1 MLIDKRTLA
10 NKLSPFINEQRVIID
25 NQGVYDIISGM
36 LNTHDRYKAEYDKI
50 YQYFEGISVEATCRN
65 IWNFLK
71 QNVLYGI
78 ESENYQYLKS
88 PASVLNTPSSDCKS
102 FALFSAGCMSA
113 YQRNT
118 GKDIEVLFRYASYDP
133 FDSTPEHTF
142 CVVKEGNKEYWIDPV
157 LNKFNQRKEPYSYI
171 NKKLKKDNMALI
183 SLAGIN
189 NRKIMGKDPNSMSF
203 DWGNLFGNVI
213 SAAPSIITASR
224 RGSVPIMPIN
234 TGTPYTPPPPPAEE
248 KGIDTNTIL
257 LICGA
262 AVVAYLLFSG
272 KKTTTRRK

>member
-10 NKLSPFINEQRVIID
+10 GKLSPFVNEQSVIID
-25 NQGVYDIISGM
+25 NQGVDDIISGM
-36 LNTHDRYKAEYDKI
+36 LNTHDRYKSEYDKI
-50 YQYFEGISVEATCRN
+50 YKYFEGMSVEQTCRN

-71 QNVLYGI
+71 QNVPYGI

-88 PASVLNTPSSDCKS
+88 PSSVLNTKSSDCKS
-102 FALFSAGCMSA
+102 YALFSAGCMSA

-133 FDSTPEHTF
+133 FDTTPEHTF

-183 SLAGIN
+183 ALAGIN
-189 NRKIMGKDPNSMSF
+189 QKKSLAGGINWTEIFKGVVST
-203 DWGNLFGNVI
+203 
-213 SAAPSIITASR
+213 APSIITASR
-224 RGSVPIMPIN
+224 GSGGSVIPAN
-234 TGTPYTPPPPPAEE
+234 SGTPYVPPPPPAE

-257 LICGA
+257 LIGGA
-262 AVVAYLLFSG
+262 AVVAFLLFSG
-272 KKTTTRRK
+272 KKK

>member
-1 MLIDKRTLA
+1 MMLIDKRTLA
-10 NKLSPFINEQRVIID
+10 SKLSPFINEQRVIID
-25 NQGVYDIISGM
+25 NQGVDDIISGM
-36 LNTHDRYKAEYDKI
+36 LNTHNRYKAEYDKI
-50 YQYFEGISVEATCRN
+50 YKYFEGISVEATCRN

-71 QNVLYGI
+71 QNVPYGI
-78 ESENYQYLKS
+78 ESENYQFLKS

-183 SLAGIN
+183 ALAGVNQKKQMGAIDWN
-189 NRKIMGKDPNSMSF
+189 NI
-203 DWGNLFGNVI
+203 FGNVI
-213 SAAPSIITASR
+213 SAAPSIISASR
-224 RGSVPIMPIN
+224 AQGSAIMPIN
-234 TGTPYTPPPPPAEE
+234 TGTPYTPPPAPAER
-248 KGIDTNTIL
+248 GISTNTIL
-257 LICGA
+257 LIGGA
-262 AVVAYLLFSG
+262 AVVAYLLF
-272 KKTTTRRK
+272 KKK

>member
-10 NKLSPFINEQRVIID
+10 GKLSPFVNEQRVIID
-25 NQGVYDIISGM
+25 NQGVDDIISGM
-36 LNTHDRYKAEYDKI
+36 LNTHDRYKSEYDKI
-50 YQYFEGISVEATCRN
+50 YKYFEGMSVEQTCRN

-71 QNVLYGI
+71 QNVPYGI

-88 PASVLNTPSSDCKS
+88 PSSVLNTKSSDCKS
-102 FALFSAGCMSA
+102 YALFSAGCMSA

-133 FDSTPEHTF
+133 FDTTPEHTF

-183 SLAGIN
+183 ALAGIN
-189 NRKIMGKDPNSMSF
+189 QKKSLAGDINWTEIFKGVVST
-203 DWGNLFGNVI
+203 
-213 SAAPSIITASR
+213 APSIITASR
-224 RGSVPIMPIN
+224 GSGGSVIPSN
-234 TGTPYTPPPPPAEE
+234 SGTPYVPPPPPAE

-257 LICGA
+257 LIGGA
-262 AVVAYLLFSG
+262 AVVAFLLFSG
-272 KKTTTRRK
+272 KKK

>member
-10 NKLSPFINEQRVIID
+10 SKLSPFINEQRVIID
-25 NQGVYDIISGM
+25 NQGVDDIISGM

-50 YQYFEGISVEATCRN
+50 YKYFEGISVEATCRN

-71 QNVLYGI
+71 QNVPYGI
-78 ESENYQYLKS
+78 ESENYQFLKS

-183 SLAGIN
+183 ALAGIN
-189 NRKIMGKDPNSMSF
+189 QKKIMGKGSGEGIDWSNIFDSLVKTAPN
-203 DWGNLFGNVI
+203 
-213 SAAPSIITASR
+213 IITASR
-224 RGSVPIMPIN
+224 RGGGGIPPSGGYSP
-234 TGTPYTPPPPPAEE
+234 TGSGIPYTPPPPPAEE

-257 LICGA
+257 LIGGA
-262 AVVAYLLFSG
+262 AVVAFLLF
-272 KKTTTRRK
+272 KKK